1 MFGSV
6 TSRMVM
12 IQRRLQ
18 GAGQGHEWVTSVRLN
33 VHRGRNAGSPTGR
46 ETYGDGLPIVVSG
59 KESFLHGEGG
69 EEDK

>member
-1 MFGSV
+1 MCGSV

-18 GAGQGHEWVTSVRLN
+18 GAGQGHEWATSVRLN
-33 VHRGRNAGSPTGR
+33 VHHVRNAGSPKGR
-46 ETYGDGLPIVVSG
+46 ETYGDGVPVVVSG

-69 EEDK
+69 EGDK